1 MEGMQ
6 DKMRNILNYSIGL
19 DIGTNSVGYA
29 VTDENGNLLKFKG
42 KNMWG
47 VRLFNEGVSAKQTR
61 INRCTRRRYD
71 RRRERINL
79 LQQMMSCDVLQADDA
94 FFIRLSQSFLWN
106 EDRDFCD
113 IYTLF
118 NDKDFDE
125 VDYYNQFPTMYHLRK
140 HLMVCDEK
148 VDIRLVYLALHHIV
162 KYRGI
167 FLYEDQKNISAENSQ
182 IPVAVKKFLEAFSET
197 YELDDIDGLS
207 KKIATILMSPEI
219 KKGDKVKEITSTF
232 SSSKDEKSIFK
243 NLANA
248 MVGYKADFKLIFNID
263 SEEELKFALSA
274 EDADTKLDDFL
285 DSNQF
290 IVYESLQKIYSA
302 FILSEILKGDDVKCI
317 SDAMINKYEKHKT
330 DLEILKRLF
339 SEHYRS
345 DYDFMFR
352 GEKDKSKK
360 SYTSYISGESYC
372 TNEQLYS
379 SIKKIIEKKSD
390 ELYNDADY
398 QYCINEIENK
408 SFLLKIRSK
417 DNIAIPY
424 QLHLEELEKII
435 DNQGKYYSNLHQNKS
450 NISKLVSFRIPYYVG
465 PLNEKKNPKNSR
477 QFAWMVRKVE
487 NEKIYPWNFE
497 DVVDVEASAEN
508 FITRMTNKC
517 TYLPQEDVIPKCSL
531 LYSEYEVL
539 NEIKQIKVDNKFLSF
554 EVKKDLFETL
564 FKQNKSISEN
574 ALKKWLVTEKKYPN
588 DIKITGFQ
596 KEGKFATSLTSFI
609 DFTKIFGKI
618 DNSNIEMIENLIL
631 WITLFED
638 KKILK
643 RKISNEYKQLTNDK
657 VEKICKLKYSGW
669 SRLSRKLLD
678 EISITNKFGNK
689 QTIIDTMRCTD
700 KNFMQIITDDKLGF
714 KMLIEKEAKP
724 KSMDK
729 INNEFIDD
737 LAGSPAIKRGIKQS
751 VAIVEEIVAIMKS
764 DPSNIYIEFARE
776 DGKKQRTNSRHSKID
791 KLYKDL
797 AKDPEYKSII
807 REFKATDK
815 KNFDDKMIYLYFIQ
829 NGKCMYSGKPLDIT
843 ALSRTCQIDHII
855 PQSYIKDD
863 SFDNLA
869 LVLSGM
875 NQQKSD
881 KMLIDPEIIR
891 SQRAF
896 WISLL
901 KKNFISQKKY
911 NNLTREQFDSKEL
924 RGFINRQLV
933 ETRQII
939 KHVSNLFGSVYP
951 NTKIIEIKA
960 DLPSNLRN
968 QYGLYKNR
976 DINDFHHA
984 HDAYIASAIGRYV
997 NICFP
1002 FLKDEFDYSSYFKK
1016 LDLQNSDF
1024 YKNKNG
1030 IIIGN
1035 YKNNKID
1042 KKTGE
1047 LLWNGNYEIEKLH
1060 KCLNY
1065 KDCYISKKVEEQTGE
1080 FYDQTIYKKDN
1091 KEKSKL
1097 IPLKSNLPV
1106 NKYGGYSSLNEA
1118 YFVVVEYDKKKK
1130 REKKL
1135 VGIPIHIEK
1144 LQETKPNAIYD
1155 YLSLSGYPNPKILKD
1170 RIMKY
1175 QKIIYEGNSFYI
1187 SSSTEVHNAK
1197 QLILPRSCNEIIYKM
1212 NNPRL
1217 VKDISDENLIELYKI
1232 LCEKI
1237 NENYPYFK
1245 NTLKKLQDA
1254 EPKFIEIKQ
1263 SEKIGVINQILI
1275 MLRANPS
1282 NGTFAKYKLGNL
1294 KDREGRMG
1302 GKNLN
1307 VDKITFVN
1315 TSVTGL
1321 FENYCY
1327 GKDL

>member
-6 DKMRNILNYSIGL
+6 YKMRNISNYNIGL

-47 VRLFNEGVSAKQTR
+47 VRLFDEGVSAKSTR

-71 RRRERINL
+71 RRKERINL

-113 IYTLF
+113 MYTLF
-118 NDKDFDE
+118 NDKNFNE

-140 HLMVCDEK
+140 HLMICDEK
-148 VDIRLVYLALHHIV
+148 ADIRLIYLALHHIV
-162 KYRGI
+162 KYRGN
-167 FLYEDQKNISAENSQ
+167 FLYEGQKNISAENSQ
-182 IPVAVKKFLEAFSET
+182 ISSAVKEFLESFNET
-197 YELDDIDGLS
+197 YELDDIDSLS
-207 KKIATILMSPEI
+207 EKIAAILMSPKI
-219 KKGDKVKEITSTF
+219 KTGDKVKEIVATF
-232 SSSKDEKSIFK
+232 NPSKDEKNTFK
-243 NLANA
+243 HIANA
-248 MVGYKADFKLIFNID
+248 MVGYKADFNLIFNID
-263 SEEELKFALSA
+263 SEEELKFALSE
-274 EDADTKLDDFL
+274 EDADTKLDGFL
-285 DSNQF
+285 DNNQF
-290 IVYESLQKIYSA
+290 VVYESLQKIYSA
-302 FILSEILKGDDVKCI
+302 FVLSEILKGDDVKCI
-317 SDAMINKYEKHKT
+317 SDAMINKYEKHKY
-330 DLEILKRLF
+330 DLEALKRLF
-339 SEHYRS
+339 SEHYKN

-352 GEKDKSKK
+352 GEKDKNKK

-372 TNEQLYS
+372 KQDELRS
-379 SIKKIIEKKSD
+379 SIKKIIEKKSN
-390 ELYNDADY
+390 ELCDNADY
-398 QYCINEIENK
+398 QYCISEIENK
-408 SFLLKIRSK
+408 TFLPKVKSK
-417 DNIAIPY
+417 ENIAIPY

-435 DNQGKYYSNLHQNKS
+435 DNQGKYYDNLLDNKS
-450 NISKLVSFRIPYYVG
+450 KIAQLVSFRIPYYVG
-465 PLNEKKNPKNSR
+465 PLNEKRNQKNSR

-497 DVVDVEASAEN
+497 DVVDVEESAEK
-508 FITRMTNKC
+508 FITNMTNKC
-517 TYLPQEDVIPKCSL
+517 TYLPQKDVIPKCSL

-539 NEIKQIKVDNKFLSF
+539 NEIKQIKVDNKFLSL
-554 EVKKDLFETL
+554 EVKKELFETL
-564 FKQNKSISEN
+564 FKQNRSISESK
-574 ALKKWLVTEKKYPN
+574 LKKWLVTEKKYPN

-596 KEGKFATSLTSFI
+596 KEGKFATSLTPFI
-609 DFTKIFGKI
+609 DFTDIFGEI
-618 DNSNIEMIENLIL
+618 NSSNTAMIENLIL

-643 RKISNEYKQLTNDK
+643 RKIIKEYPEITNDK
-657 VEKICKLKYSGW
+657 LEKICKLRYSGW
-669 SRLSRKLLD
+669 SRLSRELLD
-678 EISITNKFGNK
+678 EIFITDNFGNK
-689 QTIIDTMRCTD
+689 QTIIDTMRNTD
-700 KNFMQIITDDKLGF
+700 KNFMQVITNEKLGF

-724 KSMDK
+724 EKMDK
-729 INNEFIDD
+729 ITSEVIDK

-751 VAIVEEIVAIMKS
+751 VAIVEELVSIMGAEPK
-764 DPSNIYIEFARE
+764 NIYIEFARE
-776 DGKKQRTNSRHSKID
+776 DGQKQRTNSRYSKID
-791 KLYKDL
+791 KLYKDFT
-797 AKDPEYKSII
+797 KDPEYKTII
-807 REFKATDK
+807 SELRATDK
-815 KNFDDKMIYLYFIQ
+815 TAFNDKMIYLYFIQ

-1002 FLKDEFDYSSYFKK
+1002 FLKDEFDYSSYLKK
-1016 LDLQNSDF
+1016 FAIKDNDF

-1030 IIIGN
+1030 IIIAN
-1035 YKNNKID
+1035 YKKNEID

-1047 LLWNGNYEIEKLH
+1047 LLWDGKYELEKLH

-1065 KDCYISKKVEEQTGE
+1065 KDCYISRKVEEQTGE

-1091 KEKSKL
+1091 KEKSAL
-1097 IPLKSNLPV
+1097 IPVKSNLPV
-1106 NKYGGYSSLNEA
+1106 HKYGGFSSPNEA
-1118 YFVVVEYDKKKK
+1118 YSVVVEYDKKKK

-1135 VGIPIHIEK
+1135 VGIPIHIVK

-1170 RIMKY
+1170 KIMKY

-1187 SSSTEVHNAK
+1187 SSSREVHNAK
-1197 QLILPRSCNEIIYKM
+1197 QLILSRRYNEIIYKM
-1212 NNPRL
+1212 NKPRF
-1217 VKDISDENLIELYKI
+1217 VKDISDEDLIELYKI

-1237 NENYPYFK
+1237 VKFYPYFN
-1245 NTLKKLQDA
+1245 NTLKKLQNA
-1254 EPKFIEIKQ
+1254 ESKFIELKQ
-1263 SEKIGVINQILI
+1263 DEKIEVINQILI
-1275 MLRANPS
+1275 MLHANPS
-1282 NGTFAKYKLGNL
+1282 NGNFSKYKLGEL
-1294 KDREGRMG
+1294 KDREGRMN
-1302 GKNLN
+1302 GKNLK